1 MLNSHEYFQDL
12 ISMYALDAVTDAERN
27 ELHAHLKEC
36 AECRK
41 LYQEEKATV
50 SMLPRSVQAVAPA
63 YQTKQK
69 LFAHVDADLQKTASR
84 VVQTEPPR
92 RRWFAQPVFA
102 FGAIALIALLAIGG
116 WLVLSNQPSPEQQ
129 TIASIL
135 NDPNVQQVSL
145 AGTKDAPSAWG
156 QMYMVPGHSQA
167 VLKVGGLEQ
176 LPHDK
181 GYEFWFIRG
190 QDPQASNMFTVN
202 SDGTMTVLVKANDKV
217 ENFNAWG
224 VSVEPK
230 AGVEKPTGTIVILGG
245 S

>member
-1 MLNSHEYFQDL
+1 
-12 ISMYALDAVTDAERN
+12 MYALGALSDAERKQVQ
-27 ELHAHLKEC
+27 EHLASC
-36 AECRK
+36 AECRA
-41 LYQEEKATV
+41 LYQQEKAIV
-50 SMLPRSVQAVAPA
+50 SMLPRSAQSVEPSS
-63 YQTKQK
+63 QTKQK
-69 LFAHVDADLQKTASR
+69 LFARVDADLQKTAPR

-92 RRWFAQPVFA
+92 RRWFAQPLFA
-102 FGAIALIALLAIGG
+102 VAAIALIALLAIGG

-156 QMYMVPGHSQA
+156 QVYMVPGHSQA

-176 LPHDK
+176 LPQDK

-202 SDGTMTVLVKANDKV
+202 SDGTMTVLVKANDSV

-245 S
+245 L